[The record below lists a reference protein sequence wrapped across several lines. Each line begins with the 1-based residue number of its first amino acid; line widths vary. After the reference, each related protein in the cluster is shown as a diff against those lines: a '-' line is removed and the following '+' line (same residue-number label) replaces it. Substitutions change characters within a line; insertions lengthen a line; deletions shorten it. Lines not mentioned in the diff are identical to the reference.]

1 MEAEIDEME
10 LNLKQKHEYE
20 VREFKEEEAAP
31 QPTEEQLEELK
42 VSAEVDEAHK
52 YENKSKKK
60 KNKKMEA
67 FEESRRQAV
76 EEAKSL
82 PNWRLIEDESIEKL
96 AQVMKKKIVTVAA
109 DGHCLY
115 YSVSRQLASTGSADK
130 FDHKK
135 LRSLAAGYMREHQE
149 DFLPFL
155 ENKSGDM
162 MNQGILNKPYLKAD
176 EFEAYCTETEF
187 GAIWAG
193 QNEVRSLPMTLRF
206 KPYAKY

>member
-10 LNLKQKHEYE
+10 QNLKQKHEYE

-31 QPTEEQLEELK
+31 QPTVLEEQLEEFK
-42 VSAEVDEAHK
+42 VSAEADEAHIQK

-96 AQVMKKKIVTVAA
+96 AQAMKKKIVTVAA

-115 YSVSRQLASTGSADK
+115 YSISRQLASTGSADK

-162 MNQGILNKPYLKAD
+162 MNQGILKKPYSKQMNLKPTALK
-176 EFEAYCTETEF
+176 
-187 GAIWAG
+187 
-193 QNEVRSLPMTLRF
+193 QNLELYGLGKT
-206 KPYAKY
+206 K